1 MSNGTTMLKNGL
13 HSFKTRNHLTW
24 DFGVG
29 CAILLAVV
37 VLLGWLIDESAEPK
51 VDTVLFRSYPGLLVA
66 MASGLFGATF
76 SMLVKYRTRAAQGSE
91 DDLQAALAWY
101 TLITRASVG
110 LGASAVLYFFFE
122 SGLLNGTLWPNLA
135 QLKFEISP
143 VGSGNASAV
152 VPNKDWCL
160 LVIWTFLAG
169 FSESF
174 VPNILTQTET
184 KVAKT

>member
-1 MSNGTTMLKNGL
+1 MLGKVVRFFEN
-13 HSFKTRNHLTW
+13 RNHLMW
-24 DFGVG
+24 DFWVG
-29 CAILLAVV
+29 CTILAAVTASLAV
-37 VLLGWLIDESAEPK
+37 LIGKSADQAIEL
-51 VDTVLFRSYPGLLVA
+51 TLFRSYPGLLVA

-76 SMLVKYRTRAAQGSE
+76 SMLVKYRARAAQGSE

-101 TLITRASVG
+101 TLLTRASVG

-135 QLKFEISP
+135 QLKFEVSQ
-143 VGSGNASAV
+143 VGGSGATAV

-169 FSESF
+169 FSESL

-184 KVAKT
+184 RVAKT